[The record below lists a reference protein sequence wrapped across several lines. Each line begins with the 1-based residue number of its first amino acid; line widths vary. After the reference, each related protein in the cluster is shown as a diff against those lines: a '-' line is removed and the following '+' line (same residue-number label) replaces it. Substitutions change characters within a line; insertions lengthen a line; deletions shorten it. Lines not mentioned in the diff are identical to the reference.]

1 MVIKASAAAEIRP
14 LIDALAADDPV
25 RREAAIARLAIIGGR
40 AVDRLLTAYRTATH
54 AGARIAVLRALE
66 AIGDHRMLEVARTA
80 LTRGGDEAIA
90 GAAALRALLD
100 SPHAPSAADS
110 LDALMGVALDTRA
123 ERRLRLAAI
132 DALQTMPEPVK
143 SRIAAALADRG
154 PALPADAWPDALDGR
169 LPDDP
174 AALRDTLQARAQAA
188 AVTDLR
194 KLIDIVRAR
203 EQSVEDAARRAA
215 WRSVRGAL
223 HQALALRGSRVAL
236 YDLRETLE
244 ETAEPLPVSFL
255 AALHVI
261 GDASCVPALAAA
273 HGRADEKGPWR
284 SQVQDAFRAI
294 VKREK
299 ITRRHAVMKRIAAR
313 WPQILADR

>member
-1 MVIKASAAAEIRP
+1 MVIRASAAAEIRP
-14 LIDALAADDPV
+14 LIDALAADDPI

-40 AVDRLLTAYRTATH
+40 AVDRLITAYRTATH

-66 AIGDHRMLEVARTA
+66 AIGDHRMLDVARTA

-100 SPHAPSAADS
+100 SPHSPAAADS

-123 ERRLRLAAI
+123 DRRLRLAAI
-132 DALQTMPEPVK
+132 DGLQAMPEPVK
-143 SRIAAALADRG
+143 GRIAAALANRG
-154 PALPADAWPDALDGR
+154 PVLPVDPWPDALEGK

-174 AALRDTLQARAQAA
+174 AAFRDAVQARASAA

-194 KLIDIVRAR
+194 KLIDAVRGR
-203 EQSVEDAARRAA
+203 EKSVTDGAAAAA
-215 WRSVRGAL
+215 WQSVRGAL
-223 HQALALRGSRVAL
+223 HQALALRGSRVAV
-236 YDLRETLE
+236 YDLRETIE
-244 ETAEPLPVSFL
+244 EAGGPLPVSFL

-261 GDASCVPALAAA
+261 GDASCLPALAAA
-273 HGRADEKGPWR
+273 HARADEKGPWR
-284 SQVQDAFRAI
+284 SQVRDAFRAI

-299 ITRRHAVMKRIAAR
+299 ITRRHAVMKRVAAK
-313 WPQILADR
+313 WPEVLAD

>member
-66 AIGDHRMLEVARTA
+66 AIGDHRMLDVARTA
-80 LTRGGDEAIA
+80 LSRGGDEGIA

-100 SPHAPSAADS
+100 SPHAPAAADS

-132 DALQTMPEPVK
+132 DALQAMPEPVK

-154 PALPADAWPDALDGR
+154 PLPPDDAWPEALEGR

-174 AALRDTLQARAQAA
+174 AAFRELLHARAPAA
-188 AVTDLR
+188 AVTELR
-194 KLIDIVRAR
+194 KLIDAVRAR
-203 EQSVEDAARRAA
+203 EKSAADAARPAA
-215 WRSVRGAL
+215 WRSVRGTL

-244 ETAEPLPVSFL
+244 DAAEPLPVSFL

-261 GDASCVPALAAA
+261 GDTSCLPALAAA
-273 HGRADEKGPWR
+273 HARADETGSWR
-284 SQVQDAFRAI
+284 GQVRDAFRAI

-299 ITRRHAVMKRIAAR
+299 ITRRHAVMKRIVAR
-313 WPQILADR
+313 WPQILGD